1 MGSGLGVPGICPS
14 GGLMARR
21 PLPSAGSLGSVP
33 PRRGY
38 YEALRLPVA
47 RPAALRCLR
56 LAVSR
61 SHPAFAPAAA
71 GCAGRGPGVGN
82 PVPPSGSHREGEGAS
97 QVPGEPRCERALFF
111 DPGGIV
117 GARPLRRH
125 DAAFRHFNNVGS
137 RGYIRI
143 GAQWHGPLA
152 GCLRFAGRV
161 APAPRKTRFRS
172 LAKLSRAGVGPPQG
186 PYERFRRYDRVLLS
200 QAFLAH

>member
-1 MGSGLGVPGICPS
+1 V
-14 GGLMARR
+14 
-21 PLPSAGSLGSVP
+21 SLASVP
-33 PRRGY
+33 PAVSWPGAPFPRRGPSG
-38 YEALRLPVA
+38 RFPRFQGTTRRSDSPSPVPPRFVAFA
-47 RPAALRCLR
+47 RP
-56 LAVSR
+56 VSR

-186 PYERFRRYDRVLLS
+186 PYERFRRYNRFLLS